1 MAGPTPQRTTLA
13 PEPGSFRD
21 WDGRVFA
28 ADGRVVRALTETGL
42 ADWTALSTS
51 DLYERFTG
59 EGTLVRTERAD
70 EQLLE
75 ELQRLDPEGNWVAA
89 LSHERLPF
97 VSYPYEWTFSMLR
110 DAALAQLRLTTAALG
125 EELMLKDAT
134 PYNIQWRGA
143 QPVFIDIGSFERA
156 REGEPW
162 AGYRQFC
169 TLYLFPLMLEAY
181 RGIPFQPW
189 LRGSLEGISPVEF
202 RALFGAR
209 DALRRG
215 MLRHVFLHANLERRY
230 ADRGGKVRDELGAAG
245 FDKRLVEASVSQMTR
260 LVEGLRSPVSDSAW
274 RDYRDTCTYSDAEAL
289 AKDEFVR
296 RVVGARERS
305 LVWDLGCNDGHYSR
319 IASETASFTVAVDS
333 DPTVVDMLY
342 RSLEEEGSRSILPLV
357 VDLSNPSPAL
367 GWRNRERRTL
377 VERGR
382 PDLVLCLALV
392 HHLSISGNVPLREI
406 VDWLESLRAEVVFEF
421 VDRDDPMVQ
430 RLLAAK
436 RSDAH
441 PDYTRTELEEILHA
455 RLDVVERLEASPTRV
470 LYHARPR

>member
-1 MAGPTPQRTTLA
+1 
-13 PEPGSFRD
+13 
-21 WDGRVFA
+21 
-28 ADGRVVRALTETGL
+28 
-42 ADWTALSTS
+42 
-51 DLYERFTG
+51 
-59 EGTLVRTERAD
+59 
-70 EQLLE
+70 
-75 ELQRLDPEGNWVAA
+75 
-89 LSHERLPF
+89 
-97 VSYPYEWTFSMLR
+97 
-110 DAALAQLRLTTAALG
+110 
-125 EELMLKDAT
+125 
-134 PYNIQWRGA
+134 
-143 QPVFIDIGSFERA
+143 
-156 REGEPW
+156 
-162 AGYRQFC
+162 
-169 TLYLFPLMLEAY
+169 
-181 RGIPFQPW
+181 
-189 LRGSLEGISPVEF
+189 
-202 RALFGAR
+202 
-209 DALRRG
+209 
-215 MLRHVFLHANLERRY
+215 
-230 ADRGGKVRDELGAAG
+230 
-245 FDKRLVEASVSQMTR
+245 VSQMTR